1 MPGRPR
7 RSRKEQS
14 VKPAVPHAVEAGP
27 RSPLSTVMT
36 ATPRVLLAA
45 VPVVTL
51 GVLSFVP
58 SLALAVRRQRA
69 GDWVA
74 FAGFAAANVAWVLW
88 AALTPEETRGAEFAA
103 DLLLVLVTTLGAA
116 AHALFAG
123 ASWRMACFGAEGA
136 A

>member
-1 MPGRPR
+1 M
-7 RSRKEQS
+7 
-14 VKPAVPHAVEAGP
+14 KPAVPHAVEAGP
-27 RSPLSTVMT
+27 RSPLAMVMT

-51 GVLSFVP
+51 GMLSFVP
-58 SLALAVRRQRA
+58 SLVIAARRRRT
-69 GDWVA
+69 GDWAA
-74 FAGFAAANVAWVLW
+74 FAGFAAANVAWVIW
-88 AALTPEETRGAEFAA
+88 AALTPEETQGAEFAA

-123 ASWRMACFGAEGA
+123 APWRMSRAGAEGA